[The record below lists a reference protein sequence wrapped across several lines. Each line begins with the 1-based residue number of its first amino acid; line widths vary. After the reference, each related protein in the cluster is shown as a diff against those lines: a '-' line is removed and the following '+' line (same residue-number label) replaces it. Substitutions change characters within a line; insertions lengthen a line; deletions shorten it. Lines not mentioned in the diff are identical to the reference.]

1 MASPAGGWGV
11 LAQKGSK
18 LIVFQ
23 CLTSVGLRTT
33 QTEGEPGVLSL
44 LGPWIGGMLWP
55 LSAPGSEKQTQEA
68 NMFLQMSG
76 SKY

>member
-1 MASPAGGWGV
+1 MSWLRRDPNSLCSNV
-11 LAQKGSK
+11 SLQ
-18 LIVFQ
+18 LV
-23 CLTSVGLRTT
+23 LRTT
-33 QTEGEPGVLSL
+33 QTEGNQESLSL
-44 LGPWIGGMLWP
+44 LGPWIGGMSWP